1 MKMKKSTKI
10 AFSAVAMS
18 ILFSGCGSSDTTSSG
33 TNTGYFVDA
42 AVVNAQYKTTSGIEG
57 TTDNEGRFE
66 YKEGDKVTFCVGKLI
81 LGETVPPAD
90 GLVTPKDLADQNETI
105 VLMLQTLQSLD
116 SDNNASNGITID
128 PDTLAKLNELDLTI
142 SLSDLNESQL
152 VELDEEHDLGLDE
165 DHDGHLDVDVQKA
178 MEHMN
183 ESVYRWK
190 KEHKKELDDD
200 GDFDLDDFLPTTNL
214 TQELKDALA
223 YMGNEERL
231 AHDIYLNLYNFYKEN
246 SGIEIKQFYNIAT
259 KSESKH
265 IAIVQDIVK
274 RYDLNTSDFTD
285 VNESIVD
292 QNDMSAEN
300 MPNGVYDIQ
309 AIQDLYDSLYAMGQA
324 SQEDALKVGCM
335 VEVTDINDL
344 DEKIELAKEANATDI
359 VAAFE
364 VLREGSYHH
373 YWAFDKALK
382 SIGVENGCYYEGDLL
397 LTNKEGIYP
406 QNEKKQNEYAEEG
419 MGGVQDH
426 NMEFKDDEVDQGEH
440 EEAFENGRKTDDEEK
455 RDRYEEKRK

>member
-165 DHDGHLDVDVQKA
+165 DHDGHLDVDA
-178 MEHMN
+178 DDAITHMN
-183 ESVYRWK
+183 ESVYKWQ
-190 KEHKKELDDD
+190 HKH
-200 GDFDLDDFLPTTNL
+200 GVTANSGGGFDLNNYLPTPNL
-214 TQELKDALA
+214 SSEVKETIA

-231 AHDIYLNLYNFYKEN
+231 AHDVYLNLYNYHKEN
-246 SGIEIKQFYNIAT
+246 SGIDIMQLYNIAT
-259 KSESKH
+259 NSETQH
-265 IAIVQDIVK
+265 ISIVQDLVK
-274 RYDLNTSDFTD
+274 RYDLNITELSD
-285 VNESIVD
+285 VNETVIL
-292 QNDMSAEN
+292 QNNMSADMSVED
-300 MPNGVYDIQ
+300 MPSGVYAVEVIQ
-309 AIQDLYDSLYAMGQA
+309 NLYDTLYAKGIQ
-324 SQEDALKVGCM
+324 SQQDALEVGCM
-335 VEVTDINDL
+335 VEVTDVNDL
-344 DEKIELAKEANATDI
+344 DMDIQTALDANATDV

-364 VLREGSYHH
+364 VLRNGSYNH
-373 YWAFDKALK
+373 YWAFDKGLK
-382 SIGVENGCYYEGDLL
+382 NMGVEDGCCSLGEAYCHPE
-397 LTNKEGIYP
+397 YP
-406 QNEKKQNEYAEEG
+406 QNE
-419 MGGVQDH
+419 QDS
-426 NMEFKDDEVDQGEH
+426 QG
-440 EEAFENGRKTDDEEK
+440 NGSHKGDGKGNGHRRGKE
-455 RDRYEEKRK
+455 